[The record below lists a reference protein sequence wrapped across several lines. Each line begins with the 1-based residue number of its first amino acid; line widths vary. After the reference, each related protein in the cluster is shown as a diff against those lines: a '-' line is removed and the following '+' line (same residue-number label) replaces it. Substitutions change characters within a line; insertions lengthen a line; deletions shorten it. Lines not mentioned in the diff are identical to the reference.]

1 MTRLHQNSTQIVIY
15 MGWYGRCDE
24 CESFSLKDSDIRDK
38 IWKVWQTTSD
48 HKNYIRFDATVPSFF
63 DDIPNFQDFTELRC
77 GYSYKIIMKK
87 NTSESPQYIDIP
99 NFVYTHDDM
108 SSSGLITDN
117 CFTLP
122 PTPTLTL
129 ESYIDLV
136 VRVEKQ
142 PEYEEG
148 TFDIVVSNEG
158 NTPSTGD
165 EVHQFFKKIITS
177 STSSFLL
184 STDTVFEIITN
195 GVPTSDQ
202 ILIEN
207 FDELNATIVD
217 SNKLKFNSPIRAHEE
232 IYIKVKLN
240 PFVPFISKVDSD
252 NIIDEKNTQL
262 VDAEAN
268 NIVVVDV
275 ESEYTPTPTFTDFIS
290 PTEFSLGVRENK
302 TGGVAENPTWLLGPS
317 SFSIENL
324 PILNLGNGVVRIYIN
339 EQLTPGTETGK
350 VDWVALPDEESDS
363 MTENIVLGANY
374 SETENTIVNKI
385 TSSQK
390 ISSMANIVSGAFNS
404 IGWFVD
410 FDSVDSLSDN
420 FSSPTK
426 VSVSGQSFYLQKINQ
441 SWLLTDAD
449 KNQITSNGPT
459 SGVLLYERGT
469 QIQVESSHPAWKID
483 IGTRVVLPVI
493 GSGEFYTITDKTDND
508 TFIIDGTFGDLSE
521 KYIAID
527 VPSFLLNTHNYM
539 VSPGFQTTDEYKYWV
554 TTGVGASW
562 TNHPKEPEL
571 NRYII
576 EYIEFNHQLFNRHFQ

>member
-1 MTRLHQNSTQIVIY
+1 
-15 MGWYGRCDE
+15 MGWYGLCNE
-24 CESFSLKDSDIRDK
+24 CESFSLKQSEMRDK

-48 HKNYIRFDATVPSFF
+48 HKSYIRFDATVPSFF
-63 DDIPNFQDFTELRC
+63 DNIPNFQDFTELKC

-87 NTSESPQYIDIP
+87 NTLEAPRYIDIP

-108 SSSGLITDN
+108 LPSGLITDN

-122 PTPTLTL
+122 STPTVTNGPFV
-129 ESYIDLV
+129 DLV
-136 VRVEKQ
+136 VRAEKQ
-142 PEYEEG
+142 PEYAED
-148 TFDIVVSNEG
+148 TFDIIISNKG
-158 NTPSTGD
+158 DTASTGE

-184 STDTVFEIITN
+184 STDTLFEIITS
-195 GVPTSDQ
+195 GVPTSNQ

-207 FDELNATIVD
+207 FDELNAIIID
-217 SNKLKFNSPIRAHEE
+217 SNQLKFNSPILPDQE

-252 NIIDEKNTQL
+252 NVIDEKNTQL

-268 NIVVVDV
+268 NIVIVDA
-275 ESEYTPTPTFTDFIS
+275 EPKYTPTPTDFIS
-290 PTEFSLGVRENK
+290 PSEFFFGVRENK

-317 SFSIENL
+317 SFSIEKL
-324 PILNLGNGVVRIYIN
+324 PILNLGNGVVRIYVN
-339 EQLTPGTETGK
+339 EKLISGTETGK
-350 VDWVALPDEESDS
+350 VDWIALPDEESDA

-374 SETENTIVNKI
+374 NEVENTIVNKI

-390 ISSMANIVSGAFNS
+390 ISSMANIVSGEFNS
-404 IGWFVD
+404 IGWFIN
-410 FDSVDSLSDN
+410 FDSSDSLPDG
-420 FSSPTK
+420 FLSPTK
-426 VSVSGQSFYLQKINQ
+426 VSVEGQTFYLQKINQ
-441 SWLLTDAD
+441 SWLLTDVD
-449 KNQITSNGPT
+449 KNQITSEGPT
-459 SGVLLYERGT
+459 AGVLLYERGT
-469 QIQVESSHPAWKID
+469 QIQVESSHPAWKIN
-483 IGTRVVLPVI
+483 IGTRVVLPI
-493 GSGEFYTITDKTDND
+493 TGGGEFYTITDKTDND

-562 TNHPKEPEL
+562 TNHPKEPGL

-576 EYIEFNHQLFNRHFQ
+576 EYIEFNHQLFNRLFQ